1 MNFKMDYATWIYDLN
16 LDRTYIA
23 RITGDNCYKY
33 PNSIVNTCDAL
44 YSVQ

>member
-1 MNFKMDYATWIYDLN
+1 MEYATWIYDLN

-23 RITGDNCYKY
+23 RLNAGDGCYYGPLSLKKY
-33 PNSIVNTCDAL
+33 APCDAL

>member
-1 MNFKMDYATWIYDLN
+1 MDYATWIYDLN

-23 RITGDNCYKY
+23 RLNAGYGCYFGPLSLAGY
-33 PNSIVNTCDAL
+33 APCDAL